1 GKSISNLSRVW
12 RAVMSTQQLQE
23 GRTLGNLSG
32 TESLE
37 FRVAQVR
44 QLYAQ
49 SRAGI
54 LWALV
59 SVIIVALALTGQVSH
74 VNIAIWVSVYLLI
87 QAYRYYLGINFPKLV
102 SPEETIKWGRNFSFL
117 TIASGVAW
125 GSAAIIIFPA
135 NSPVYQMFLTIC
147 LAGIASAASATYS
160 PLALCYMPTVLAI
173 LVPLSA
179 RFFYEG
185 QGIHEGQGINLF
197 LGSVI
202 MILAAALVSAGK
214 QMNAALAESLTL
226 RYQNK
231 DLLESVTEQK
241 GIAENLNKNLLTEI
255 EERKRTEETLR
266 ENEEKIK
273 KSLEEKESLLKE
285 IHHRVKNNLQVICSL
300 LRLQRRH
307 VTSEESRTVFK
318 ETDSRVRSM
327 AMLHEALYQS
337 ENLNRIAAKEYV
349 HDLASYL
356 FQSYNAAIQGINLHI
371 EVEDLSF
378 GIDTAIPCGL
388 IINELI
394 TNALKHAFPA
404 GSKGEIRICLHCLA
418 DDEWELV
425 VADDGAG
432 LRKDIHVNQKESLGL
447 SIVQALA
454 KQLQGE
460 MESKA
465 LNGTEF
471 RIRFK
476 GTDNRGN

>member
-1 GKSISNLSRVW
+1 
-12 RAVMSTQQLQE
+12 MTTQVLE
-23 GRTLGNLSG
+23 DNRSLENLSG
-32 TESLE
+32 SESLE

-59 SVIIVALALTGQVSH
+59 SVFIVAIALTGQVSH
-74 VNIAIWVSVYLLI
+74 VNIAVWVSVYLLI
-87 QAYRYYLGINFPKLV
+87 QAYRYYLEMNFPKLE
-102 SPEETIKWGRNFSFL
+102 SPEAIIKWGRNFSFL
-117 TIASGVAW
+117 TIASGAAW
-125 GSAAIIIFPA
+125 GSAAIVIFPA
-135 NSPVYQMFLTIC
+135 DSPMYQMFLTIC
-147 LAGIASAASATYS
+147 LAGIASAASAVYS
-160 PLALCYMPTVLAI
+160 PLTICYMPTVLAI

-185 QGIHEGQGINLF
+185 QQINLF

-226 RYQNK
+226 RYQNE

-241 GIAENLNKNLLTEI
+241 GIAENLNKTLLKEI
-255 EERKRTEETLR
+255 EERKRTEEALR
-266 ENEEKIK
+266 EDEEKIK

-318 ETDSRVRSM
+318 ETENRVRSM

-337 ENLNRIAAKEYV
+337 DNLNRISAREYV
-349 HDLASYL
+349 HDLTSYL
-356 FQSYNAAIQGINLHI
+356 FQSYNAAKQGIDLHM
-371 EVEDLSF
+371 ELEDLSF
-378 GIDTAIPCGL
+378 SIDIAIPCGL

-404 GSKGEIRICLHCLA
+404 GRKGEIRICLRCSA

-432 LRKDIHVNQKESLGL
+432 LPKDIQVRPRESLGL
-447 SIVQALA
+447 SIVQTLT

-460 MESKA
+460 MELNA
-465 LNGTEF
+465 LNGAEF
-471 RIRFK
+471 KIKFK
-476 GTDNRGN
+476 GTLHRGSEVTA

>member
-1 GKSISNLSRVW
+1 MTSPPSEDSKSLGK
-12 RAVMSTQQLQE
+12 
-23 GRTLGNLSG
+23 LSG

-59 SVIIVALALTGQVSH
+59 SVFIVAIVLTGKVSF
-74 VNIAIWVSVYLLI
+74 VNIVIWVSVYLLI
-87 QAYRYYLGINFPKLV
+87 QAYRYYLGINFPKLE
-102 SPEETIKWGRNFSFL
+102 SPEATIKWGRNFSLL
-117 TIASGVAW
+117 TIASGAAW

-135 NSPVYQMFLTIC
+135 DSPVYQMFLTIC
-147 LAGIASAASATYS
+147 MAGIASAASSVYS
-160 PLALCYMPTVLAI
+160 PLTICYMPTILAI

-179 RFFYEG
+179 RFFFEG
-185 QGIHEGQGINLF
+185 QGSYEEQGINLF

-214 QMNAALAESLTL
+214 QMNAALVESLTL

-231 DLLESVTEQK
+231 DLLESVTAQK
-241 GIAENLNKNLLTEI
+241 GISENLNKNLLTEI
-255 EERKRTEETLR
+255 EERKRTEEALR
-266 ENEEKIK
+266 QNEEKIK

-318 ETDSRVRSM
+318 ETENRVRSM

-337 ENLNRIAAKEYV
+337 DNLNRISAKEYV
-349 HDLASYL
+349 HDLTSYL
-356 FQSYNAAIQGINLHI
+356 FQSYNAAKQGINLRV
-371 EVEDLSF
+371 EVENFSF
-378 GIDTAIPCGL
+378 SIDTAIPCGL

-394 TNALKHAFPA
+394 SNALKHAFPA
-404 GSKGEIRICLHCLA
+404 GRKGEISVGLHCLA
-418 DDEWELV
+418 DDCWELV
-425 VADDGAG
+425 VADDGTG
-432 LRKDIHVNQKESLGL
+432 MPKDIDVRSKGSLGL
-447 SIVQALA
+447 SIVQTLA

-460 MESKA
+460 MELNV
-465 LNGTEF
+465 LNGAEF

-476 GTDNRGN
+476 GGPHRGDEAIA

>member
-1 GKSISNLSRVW
+1 MAS
-12 RAVMSTQQLQE
+12 QLLE
-23 GRTLGNLSG
+23 DNRYLEILSG
-32 TESLE
+32 AESLE

-59 SVIIVALALTGQVSH
+59 SVIIVAIALTGQVSH
-74 VNIAIWVSVYLLI
+74 VNIAIWVFVYLLI
-87 QAYRYYLGINFPKLV
+87 QSYRYYLEINFPKLK
-102 SPEETIKWGRNFSFL
+102 SPEAIIKWGRKFSFL
-117 TIASGVAW
+117 TIASGAAW

-135 NSPVYQMFLTIC
+135 GSPVYQMFLTVSM
-147 LAGIASAASATYS
+147 AGIASAASAVYS
-160 PLALCYMPTVLAI
+160 PLTICFMPTVLAI

-185 QGIHEGQGINLF
+185 QGIYEAQGINLF

-241 GIAENLNKNLLTEI
+241 GIAEKLNKNLLMEI
-255 EERKRTEETLR
+255 EERKRTEEALR
-266 ENEEKIK
+266 QDEEKIK

-307 VTSEESRTVFK
+307 VASEESRTVFK
-318 ETDSRVRSM
+318 ETENRVRSM

-337 ENLNRIAAKEYV
+337 DNLNRISAKEYV
-349 HDLASYL
+349 HDLTSYL
-356 FQSYNAAIQGINLHI
+356 FQSYNAAQQGINLRV

-378 GIDTAIPCGL
+378 SIDTAIPCGL

-404 GSKGEIRICLHCLA
+404 GRKGEISIGLHCLA
-418 DDEWELV
+418 DDCWELV
-425 VADDGAG
+425 VADDGTG
-432 LRKDIHVNQKESLGL
+432 LPKDIHVRSKGSLGL
-447 SIVQALA
+447 SIVQTLA
-454 KQLQGE
+454 KQIQGE
-460 MESKA
+460 MESSV
-465 LNGTEF
+465 LNGAEF

-476 GTDNRGN
+476 GAAPRDTEVMA

>member
-1 GKSISNLSRVW
+1 M
-12 RAVMSTQQLQE
+12 ATQLLQDD
-23 GRTLGNLSG
+23 GSLGNPSV

-54 LWALV
+54 LWALA
-59 SVIIVALALTGQVSH
+59 SVFVVAIGLSGEVSH

-87 QAYRYYLGINFPKLV
+87 QAYRYYLGINFSKLE
-102 SPEETIKWGRNFSFL
+102 SPDETIKWGRNFSFS

-135 NSPVYQMFLTIC
+135 NSPLYQMFLTIC
-147 LAGIASAASATYS
+147 LAGIASAASAVYS
-160 PLALCYMPTVLAI
+160 PLTICYMPTILAI

-185 QGIHEGQGINLF
+185 QQVNMF

-202 MILAAALVSAGK
+202 MILAAALVSSGK
-214 QMNAALAESLTL
+214 QMNAVLAESLTL

-231 DLLESVTEQK
+231 DLLDSVTEQK
-241 GIAENLNKNLLTEI
+241 RIAENLNKNLLTEI
-255 EERKRTEETLR
+255 EERKRTED
-266 ENEEKIK
+266 NIK

-307 VTSEESRTVFK
+307 VTSQESRTVFK
-318 ETDSRVRSM
+318 ETENRVRSM
-327 AMLHEALYQS
+327 AMLHEALYKS
-337 ENLNRIAAKEYV
+337 ENLNRISAKEYV
-349 HDLASYL
+349 HDLANYL
-356 FQSYNAAIQGINLHI
+356 FQTYNAADQGINLHI

-378 GIDTAIPCGL
+378 GIDIAIPCGL

-394 TNALKHAFPA
+394 TNALKHAFPR
-404 GSKGEIRICLHCLA
+404 GRKGEIRIFLHCPA
-418 DDEWELV
+418 DNECELV

-432 LRKDIHVNQKESLGL
+432 LPKDIHISHKESLGL
-447 SIVQALA
+447 GIVQALA
-454 KQLQGE
+454 KQLQGQ
-460 MESKA
+460 MELNV
-465 LNGTEF
+465 LNGSEF

-476 GTDNRGN
+476 CTAHRGNEVTA

>member
-1 GKSISNLSRVW
+1 MN
-12 RAVMSTQQLQE
+12 TQLLE
-23 GRTLGNLSG
+23 EDRSLGNLSG
-32 TESLE
+32 SESLE
-37 FRVAQVR
+37 LQVAQVR

-59 SVIIVALALTGQVSH
+59 SVFLVAIALTGEVPH
-74 VNIAIWVSVYLLI
+74 VNIAIWVSVYLVI
-87 QAYRYYLGINFPKLV
+87 QAYRYYLGLNFSKLE
-102 SPEETIKWGRNFSFL
+102 SPEETIKWGQTFSFL
-117 TIASGVAW
+117 TIASGAAW
-125 GSAAIIIFPA
+125 GFAAIIIFPA
-135 NSPVYQMFLTIC
+135 NSPVYQTLLTIC
-147 LAGIASAASATYS
+147 LAGIASAASSVYS
-160 PLALCYMPTVLAI
+160 PLTICYMPTILAI
-173 LVPLSA
+173 LVPISA
-179 RFFYEG
+179 RFYYEG
-185 QGIHEGQGINLF
+185 QSINLF

-255 EERKRTEETLR
+255 EERKRTEEVLR
-266 ENEEKIK
+266 ENEDKMK

-318 ETDSRVRSM
+318 ETENRVRSM

-337 ENLNRIAAKEYV
+337 DNLNRISAKEYV
-349 HDLASYL
+349 HDLASHL
-356 FQSYNAAIQGINLHI
+356 FQSYNAAHQGIKLRV
-371 EVEDLSF
+371 EVQDLGFS
-378 GIDTAIPCGL
+378 IDTAIPCGL

-394 TNALKHAFPA
+394 TNALNHAFPA
-404 GSKGEIRICLHCLA
+404 GRKGEIRICLHCSA

-425 VADDGAG
+425 VADDGEG
-432 LRKDIHVNQKESLGL
+432 LPKDIHVRNKESLGL
-447 SIVQALA
+447 SIVQSLA

-460 MESKA
+460 MELNV
-465 LNGTEF
+465 LNGAEF

-476 GTDNRGN
+476 GPVHRGHEVTA

>member
-1 GKSISNLSRVW
+1 MSMSNLSRVR
-12 RAVMSTQQLQE
+12 RAVMTAQLLDE
-23 GRTLGNLSG
+23 DTSRRNLSG

-49 SRAGI
+49 SRAGVR
-54 LWALV
+54 WALV
-59 SVIIVALALTGQVSH
+59 SVFIVAIALTGEVSH
-74 VNIAIWVSVYLLI
+74 VNIAIWVSGYLLI
-87 QAYRYYLGINFPKLV
+87 QTYRYYLGINFPKLV
-102 SPEETIKWGRNFSFL
+102 SPEETIKWGRNFSFS

-125 GSAAIIIFPA
+125 GSTAIFIFPA
-135 NSPVYQMFLTIC
+135 NSPMYQMFLAIC

-160 PLALCYMPTVLAI
+160 PLIICYMPTVLAV
-173 LVPLSA
+173 LLPLSA

-185 QGIHEGQGINLF
+185 HQINLF

-214 QMNAALAESLTL
+214 QMNSALAESLTL

-231 DLLESVTEQK
+231 DLLDSVTEQK

-255 EERKRTEETLR
+255 EERKRTEEALR
-266 ENEEKIK
+266 DNEEKIK

-318 ETDSRVRSM
+318 ETENRVRSM
-327 AMLHEALYQS
+327 AMLHEALYKS
-337 ENLNRIAAKEYV
+337 ENLNKISAKEYV
-349 HDLASYL
+349 RDLASYL
-356 FQSYNAAIQGINLHI
+356 FESYGAPKQGINLI
-371 EVEDLSF
+371 VEAEDLSF
-378 GIDTAIPCGL
+378 TIDTAIPCGL
-388 IINELI
+388 IINELV

-404 GSKGEIRICLHCLA
+404 GRKGEIRISLHSVA
-418 DDEWELV
+418 DGQWELV
-425 VADDGAG
+425 VADDGVG
-432 LRKDIHVNQKESLGL
+432 LPKDMDVRHKESLGL
-447 SIVQALA
+447 GIVRALA

-460 MESKA
+460 IESNV
-465 LNGTEF
+465 LNGAEF
-471 RIRFK
+471 RIRFSGAAHRAK
-476 GTDNRGN
+476 EETA

>member
-1 GKSISNLSRVW
+1 MTTQLLAGNKSLGKF
-12 RAVMSTQQLQE
+12 
-23 GRTLGNLSG
+23 SG
-32 TESLE
+32 AESLE
-37 FRVAQVR
+37 FRASQVS

-54 LWALV
+54 LWALA
-59 SVIIVALALTGQVSH
+59 SVIIVAIALTGQVSH
-74 VNIAIWVSVYLLI
+74 VNIVIWVFVYLLI
-87 QAYRYYLGINFPKLV
+87 QSYRYYLEIIFPKLD
-102 SPEETIKWGRNFSFL
+102 SPEAIIKWGRNFSLL
-117 TIASGVAW
+117 TIASGAAW

-160 PLALCYMPTVLAI
+160 PLTICYMPTVLAI

-185 QGIHEGQGINLF
+185 RIYDGQGINLF

-202 MILAAALVSAGK
+202 MILASALVSAGK
-214 QMNAALAESLTL
+214 QMNVSLAESLTL

-241 GIAENLNKNLLTEI
+241 GIAENLNKTLLTEI
-255 EERKRTEETLR
+255 EERKRTEEILR
-266 ENEEKIK
+266 ENEEEIK

-318 ETDSRVRSM
+318 ETENRVRSM

-337 ENLNRIAAKEYV
+337 DNLNRISAKEYV
-349 HDLASYL
+349 HDLTSYL
-356 FQSYNAAIQGINLHI
+356 FHSYNAANQGINLHV

-378 GIDTAIPCGL
+378 SIDTAIPCGL
-388 IINELI
+388 IINELV

-404 GSKGEIRICLHCLA
+404 GRKGEISICLHCLA
-418 DDEWELV
+418 DDRWELV
-425 VADDGAG
+425 VADDGTG
-432 LRKDIHVNQKESLGL
+432 LPKDIHARPKESLGL
-447 SIVQALA
+447 SIVQSLA

-460 MESKA
+460 MESNV
-465 LNGTEF
+465 LNGAEF

-476 GTDNRGN
+476 GRPHSANEVTA

>member
-1 GKSISNLSRVW
+1 MTVELLEEDRSRV
-12 RAVMSTQQLQE
+12 
-23 GRTLGNLSG
+23 NLSG
-32 TESLE
+32 TGSLE
-37 FRVAQVR
+37 FRAAQVR
-44 QLYAQ
+44 QLYVQ

-59 SVIIVALALTGQVSH
+59 SVIIVAIALTGEASH

-87 QAYRYYLGINFPKLV
+87 QAYRYYLEINFPKLE
-102 SPEETIKWGRNFSFL
+102 SPEEIIKWGRNFSFL
-117 TIASGVAW
+117 TIASGAAW
-125 GSAAIIIFPA
+125 GSAAIIIFPT
-135 NSPVYQMFLTIC
+135 NSPAHQMFLTIC
-147 LAGIASAASATYS
+147 LSGIASAASAVYS
-160 PLALCYMPTVLAI
+160 PLTICYLPTVLAI

-185 QGIHEGQGINLF
+185 QQINLF
-197 LGSVI
+197 CGSVM
-202 MILAAALVSAGK
+202 MILATALVSAGK

-241 GIAENLNKNLLTEI
+241 RIAENLNKSLLTEI
-255 EERKRTEETLR
+255 EERKRTEEALR
-266 ENEEKIK
+266 EDEEKIK

-318 ETDSRVRSM
+318 ETENRVRSM

-337 ENLNRIAAKEYV
+337 ENLNRISAKEYI
-349 HDLASYL
+349 HNIASYL
-356 FQSYNAAIQGINLHI
+356 FQSYNAVNQGINLHL

-388 IINELI
+388 IINELV

-404 GSKGEIRICLHCLA
+404 GRTGEIRICLHCF
-418 DDEWELV
+418 DDDRWELV

-432 LRKDIHVNQKESLGL
+432 LPKDMHVRHKESLGL
-447 SIVQALA
+447 GIVQALA

-460 MESKA
+460 MELNV
-465 LNGTEF
+465 LNGAEF
-471 RIRFK
+471 RIKFK
-476 GTDNRGN
+476 GTANRGNEVIA